1 MTRWPPGAVMSLF
14 FDVMAWVFIVIG
26 TVGSALT
33 LVTRSSDSAE
43 HRRPGLVRGTARP
56 ELRRS
61 LFVVAAGTCLLT
73 IQSKAYTGQWLAAAA
88 LTVVVAWDLGACLKS
103 RARRKPGGPTTE
115 RS

>member
-1 MTRWPPGAVMSLF
+1 MPLF

-26 TVGSALT
+26 TVSSALT

-43 HRRPGLVRGTARP
+43 HKKTWPGVRNGARP

-115 RS
+115 PS